1 MYYYS
6 NTLTKAKE
14 ETLLTIDTRGSKP
27 RPQVTSPEDNEEA
40 EEDGSIE
47 PMEKAILYP
56 QLSLLCQL
64 IEQRSP
70 SITLS
75 VTEFKSK
82 LTL

>member
-27 RPQVTSPEDNEEA
+27 RAQVTSPEDNEEA

-47 PMEKAILYP
+47 PMEKAI
-56 QLSLLCQL
+56 Q
-64 IEQRSP
+64 
-70 SITLS
+70 T
-75 VTEFKSK
+75 K
-82 LTL
+82 